1 MSINSID
8 SIADQTQQHLFAQYE
23 TLLSASSI
31 LGDQLQQSFIQW
43 RTETAEVLVRDF
55 PLAAQQQ
62 ELDDWQQQSLA
73 GAHNKSHLEQGIKAF
88 GALCKVTKHPPNQA
102 FWLAQIDSGQEQD
115 ADKTAQIIQAAS
127 QLLAE
132 QWQQVLDKARQEWE
146 LALIAER
153 RKQLLAQL
161 ADLMKLLTMLQQ
173 KLPLFKALG
182 VDPGCFF
189 DLSKGQLCQQDWV
202 HLEQLKQ
209 LLAKLEQMLPLFEV
223 LGLNPGLLF
232 GLSKGQLSE
241 QDWTQFQRWASYLA
255 KDAGVRALCD
265 LLGKV
270 RQIELSDKIER
281 VKISHCVDIPL
292 PDINSR
298 EEIVGI
304 RLGRDLEHVLPS
316 EKALLADAET
326 ALLFDLK
333 FVESRLMCFDMAGIQ
348 TQQRHIEQEVDRTV
362 EEQEK
367 RGPMVLCVDTSGSML
382 GAPETIA
389 KAVALFMAAKAREE
403 ERPCY
408 LINFSTRIQTRDLS
422 GELGMAAIM
431 DFLKMSFHGGTDA
444 APALDHALKVMKKD
458 AYQKADLLMLSDFIM
473 GDLPVKTLR
482 QIEQQRGNGNRFYSL
497 VVGSAYMSQRLKT
510 HFDHEWVYNPVTSS
524 VHELIEFQQRLNTNK
539 EDRMA

>member
-1 MSINSID
+1 MSINAFD
-8 SIADQTQQHLFAQYE
+8 SIADQTQQQLFAQYE
-23 TLLSASSI
+23 TLLSASSA
-31 LGDQLQQSFIQW
+31 LAEQMQQRFKQW
-43 RTETAEVLVRDF
+43 RTETKEVLARDF

-88 GALCKVTKHPPNQA
+88 GALCKATKHPPNQA
-102 FWLAQIDSGQEQD
+102 FWQAQLKSSQEQD
-115 ADKTAQIIQAAS
+115 ADKTAQDLQVAS
-127 QLLAE
+127 QLLAA

-146 LALIAER
+146 SALIAEQ
-153 RKQLLAQL
+153 RKQLLEQL
-161 ADLMKLLTMLQQ
+161 EKILNALQQ
-173 KLPLFKALG
+173 VWPL
-182 VDPGCFF
+182 C
-189 DLSKGQLCQQDWV
+189 
-202 HLEQLKQ
+202 
-209 LLAKLEQMLPLFEV
+209 EV
-223 LGLNPGLLF
+223 LGLDPGLLF
-232 GLSKGQLSE
+232 DLSEGQLSQ
-241 QDWTQFQRWASYLA
+241 QDWAQFQRWASYLA

-270 RQIELSDKIER
+270 RQIELSEKIER

-333 FVESRLMCFDMAGIQ
+333 FVESRLMCFDMAGLQ

-367 RGPMVLCVDTSGSML
+367 RGPMVLCVDTSASMT

-389 KAVALFMAAKAREE
+389 KAVTLFMAAKAREE

-408 LINFSTRIQTRDLS
+408 LINFSTRIQTLDLS

-473 GDLPVKTLR
+473 DDLPQETLA
-482 QIEQQRGNGNRFYSL
+482 QIEMQRCNGNRLYSL

-524 VHELIEFQQRLNTNK
+524 VHELIEFQQRLNTKK